1 MQVSSILYLAT
12 HACIEDTYI
21 PDFLFKSH
29 YSRSLPLK
37 SGIYVSSIDLYS
49 YGDISNVRMLLY
61 TCPHT
66 ATYAPAG
73 VVSRGLHRCKRGAGW
88 VAACARWE
96 AVGWDMLTY
105 ADVCWRM
112 RRMIGWV
119 AATLRW
125 EDVGWEMLT
134 YADVCWCMLT
144 YAEYIFICTSKSR
157 WVRDVMSKAWPITPP
172 HSTLNL

>member
-1 MQVSSILYLAT
+1 MHLQIEDRGHMHLQIEDRGHMHVIDRGQRTHARWMCPLSSIYHMQVSSILYLQMQVSSILYLAT

-88 VAACARWE
+88 VAACAR
-96 AVGWDMLTY
+96 
-105 ADVCWRM
+105 
-112 RRMIGWV
+112 
-119 AATLRW
+119 
-125 EDVGWEMLT
+125 
-134 YADVCWCMLT
+134 
-144 YAEYIFICTSKSR
+144 
-157 WVRDVMSKAWPITPP
+157 
-172 HSTLNL
+172 